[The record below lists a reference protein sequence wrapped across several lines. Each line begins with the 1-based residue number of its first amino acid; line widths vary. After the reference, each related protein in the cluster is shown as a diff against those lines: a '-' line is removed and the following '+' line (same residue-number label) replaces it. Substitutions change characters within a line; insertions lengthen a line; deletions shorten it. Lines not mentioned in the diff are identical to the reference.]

1 MTASFDPSEICL
13 PGECP
18 SRTLVSRLE
27 ASNLL
32 IISIE
37 SLNVRETRWCVARQA
52 KLLAGARGM
61 MTKVKARR
69 TAATMR
75 KRGKG
80 YFPYSTIILLL
91 KRIRDNSYVPYN
103 TVILLLKAQE
113 IVVSDTLHTYIS
125 FISSYKRPMPAVFQL
140 QNNMNKSSEQNRTE
154 HIFI

>member
-1 MTASFDPSEICL
+1 
-13 PGECP
+13 
-18 SRTLVSRLE
+18 
-27 ASNLL
+27 
-32 IISIE
+32 
-37 SLNVRETRWCVARQA
+37 
-52 KLLAGARGM
+52 

-91 KRIRDNSYVPYN
+91 KRIRDKSYVPYN
-103 TVILLLKAQE
+103 TVILLFKAQE
-113 IVVSDTLHTYIS
+113 IAVSDTLHTYIS

-154 HIFI
+154 QNIYLFRHSAYIAHNLNTNTAWKRKMKNEK